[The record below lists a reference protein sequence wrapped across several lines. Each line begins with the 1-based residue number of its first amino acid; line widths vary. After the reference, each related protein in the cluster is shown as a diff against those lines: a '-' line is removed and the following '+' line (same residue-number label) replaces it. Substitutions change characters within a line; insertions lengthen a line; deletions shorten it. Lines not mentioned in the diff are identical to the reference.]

1 MHLPKRR
8 QLLSLPPLLG
18 LLSCL
23 APLGAP
29 AGEAWP
35 ARPVHI
41 VVAYPAG
48 GVSDAMAR
56 LLGERLAGLLGVA
69 VVVENKAGAS
79 GAIAV
84 DAVAK
89 SAPDGYTLCFTSSSP
104 LTLSPYLGRLPYR
117 PDKDLAPVVQVMSSP
132 VLLLATP
139 ATPVHDFRELLA
151 QARRQPATL
160 RWATAGQA
168 SLGHIML
175 AQLKAAAQVE
185 ITHVPYK
192 GGGQQMTDALSG
204 QFEVLSTNASPAVLQ
219 QIQAGRLR
227 PLAVGASRRLEAL
240 PQVPTLAELGYP
252 AANLAS
258 QFGLLAPAQTPPA
271 VLQRINQA
279 VNQVLRMPEVGER
292 MKAGGNLPA
301 GGTEADFARLLASE
315 AQANAHIIA
324 AAGIQAD

>member
-29 AGEAWP
+29 AGESWP
-35 ARPVHI
+35 ARPLHI

-301 GGTEADFARLLASE
+301 GGTETDFARLLASE